1 MAFHRSDLQEAFFV
15 PGTHAFRVYG
25 YGTADALEEV
35 LRPGYFAAA
44 GTLLQPGELI
54 YVSARRHAASGP
66 ARGPGRADVHMA
78 LVMVMRAAERS
89 AGRGAVVRL
98 VQDFG
103 CPDDPGA
110 AREPAPARVPAA
122 APAVPQTPVKRGR
135 GRPPGSRT
143 RKNGALPTMSVN

>member
-1 MAFHRSDLQEAFFV
+1 
-15 PGTHAFRVYG
+15 
-25 YGTADALEEV
+25 

-54 YVSARRHAASGP
+54 FASVRPRCGRRVSAGRRHGASGP
-66 ARGPGRADVHMA
+66 GRGPGPDVHMA
-78 LVMVMRAAERS
+78 LLMVMRAAERS
-89 AGRGAVVRL
+89 AGRGALVRL

>member
-25 YGTADALEEV
+25 YGTSDALEEV

-54 YVSARRHAASGP
+54 YVSARRHGASSP
-66 ARGPGRADVHMA
+66 ARGPGPADVHMA

-89 AGRGAVVRL
+89 AGRGALVRLVRL

-103 CPDDPGA
+103 CPEDIAQPPMATGA
-110 AREPAPARVPAA
+110 PVPAA
-122 APAVPQTPVKRGR
+122 PPVKRGR